1 MYRRAGRDWAGT
13 PGTSQCPHRLCL
25 WVCLEALAKN
35 WELFCVRQRAA
46 SVVPVPG
53 SSQLKKTRGGTGRH
67 HSARSKG
74 RSLHRA
80 SLACC
85 QAFLGGSQER
95 SSGEDKG
102 SIAQWKGKSCV
113 IYIPKQVSVGSSAS
127 TVRCLVQGGEAEG
140 LKENNQAA
148 VMQVPSSARESVL
161 ETAVIETN
169 CWWIC
174 DLYRQT
180 DNVA

>member
-1 MYRRAGRDWAGT
+1 M
-13 PGTSQCPHRLCL
+13 
-25 WVCLEALAKN
+25 
-35 WELFCVRQRAA
+35 
-46 SVVPVPG
+46 
-53 SSQLKKTRGGTGRH
+53 
-67 HSARSKG
+67 
-74 RSLHRA
+74 
-80 SLACC
+80 
-85 QAFLGGSQER
+85 
-95 SSGEDKG
+95 
-102 SIAQWKGKSCV
+102 
-113 IYIPKQVSVGSSAS
+113 GSSAS

-169 CWWIC
+169 CWGIC